1 MNFQELH
8 ELLRLELVRRIERGS
23 LTGRRLASQAGFQQ
37 AHISNFLNGR
47 RSLSLEGLDRVLAA
61 QHLTVDQLL
70 PVELAAA
77 APVQTAEP
85 METVPVVSPSAAMD
99 EARVAEG
106 SIIETVQVA
115 MSRLYDNRARS
126 AGKRARWQRFVAVRA
141 DAQQSAA
148 MEPLLPPGAIAV
160 LDRHYN
166 SLAPYRAQQ
175 PTLYAVRSGAALLL
189 RFVDFNEGRLI
200 LRPYSR
206 DFPVQLL
213 APSAHESPADYIV
226 GRVCMVFAEL

>member
-77 APVQTAEP
+77 APVRYVEP
-85 METVPVVSPSAAMD
+85 P
-99 EARVAEG
+99 EG
-106 SIIETVQVA
+106 WGPLI
-115 MSRLYDNRARS
+115 RS
-126 AGKRARWQRFVAVRA
+126 AIPHDNSGNRNPL
-141 DAQQSAA
+141 SA
-148 MEPLLPPGAIAV
+148 
-160 LDRHYN
+160 
-166 SLAPYRAQQ
+166 
-175 PTLYAVRSGAALLL
+175 
-189 RFVDFNEGRLI
+189 
-200 LRPYSR
+200 
-206 DFPVQLL
+206 
-213 APSAHESPADYIV
+213 
-226 GRVCMVFAEL
+226 